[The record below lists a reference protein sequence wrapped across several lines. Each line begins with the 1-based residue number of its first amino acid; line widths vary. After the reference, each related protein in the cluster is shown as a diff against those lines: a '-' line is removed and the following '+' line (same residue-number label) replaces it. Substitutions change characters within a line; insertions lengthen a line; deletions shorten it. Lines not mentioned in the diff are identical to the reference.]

1 MADLGHTVIGID
13 VDEAKIT
20 LLAAGKATFYDAL
33 AGADA
38 IVLVTEW
45 PEFIALDPMR
55 VAGLVRNR
63 AIVDARNVL
72 DSASWRAAGFTFVG
86 MGRP

>member
-1 MADLGHTVIGID
+1 MTATSID
-13 VDEAKIT
+13 T
-20 LLAAGKATFYDAL
+20 AL
-33 AGADA
+33 AGADV

-45 PEFIALDPMR
+45 PEFVALDPMR
-55 VAGLVRNR
+55 VATLVKHR

-72 DSASWRAAGFTFVG
+72 DAQAWRAAGFTFVG